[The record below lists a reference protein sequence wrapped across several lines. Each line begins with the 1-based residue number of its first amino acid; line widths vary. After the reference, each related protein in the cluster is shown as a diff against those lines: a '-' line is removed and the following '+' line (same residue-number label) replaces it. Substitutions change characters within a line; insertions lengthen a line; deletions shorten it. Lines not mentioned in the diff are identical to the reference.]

1 MLTKRY
7 ADYVITVRLMTRMK
21 KYYNKEKQLN
31 KICLL
36 GFLNRN
42 DGKNA
47 NSSRNITQLYR
58 YASLLTHK
66 CATLL
71 ISLLKSLL
79 Y

>member
-7 ADYVITVRLMTRMK
+7 ADYVITVRLMTRLK

-47 NSSRNITQLYR
+47 NSSRNILCR
-58 YASLLTHK
+58 YASLQLTHK

-71 ISLLKSLL
+71 I
-79 Y
+79 YY